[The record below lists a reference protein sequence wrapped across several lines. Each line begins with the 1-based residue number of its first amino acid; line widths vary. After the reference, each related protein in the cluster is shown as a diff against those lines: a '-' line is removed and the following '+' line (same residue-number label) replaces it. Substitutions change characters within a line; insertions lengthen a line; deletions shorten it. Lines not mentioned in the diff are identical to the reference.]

1 MNTKHKPI
9 VNYTPQDADY
19 IRVGHRAFV
28 QPINH
33 PSLAVS
39 NTTGVMTSPFV
50 KITEDGFE
58 TQNTIYR
65 KEKSCC

>member
-1 MNTKHKPI
+1 MTNKQKPI

-19 IRVGHRAFV
+19 IKVGHRAFV
-28 QPINH
+28 QPTNH
-33 PSLAVS
+33 PSQQVS
-39 NTTGVMTSPFV
+39 NTTGVMTSPVV
-50 KITEDGFE
+50 KLTKDGFE

>member
-19 IRVGHRAFV
+19 IVVGHRAFV
-28 QPINH
+28 HPTNH
-33 PSLAVS
+33 PSNLVS
-39 NTTGVMTSPFV
+39 NTTGVMTSPVV